1 MSDDMNPTFNDLVYQ
16 KLKGSAES
24 STQVSRPNSPVVALK
39 RGRVRFNSYSEANDA
54 GNNRSNAPLRDK
66 DSTSKETKKR
76 SSITPPKPIL
86 TTPGHSRDNS
96 ASKLMGDVLEK
107 TAGEPLT
114 ETSLASPVLKPRPGV
129 LRASSFTKDF
139 EDPDATEQQALSAL
153 AAQGRAQRIASLVG
167 SNSAPASRKSSVGS
181 EADLDENY
189 SPDGKFRAAGF
200 LANIPLGEM
209 DSRRTYDDALGDSDE
224 EEIKH
229 PKREIKRTT
238 ATSEAHSLV
247 RAFTKKHRS
256 NPSASSIGQMS
267 GLTSGQVTPSEEK
280 SFDEYQPRPQQFRG
294 GVLSDLLK
302 LYHKTPAYDSRAHS
316 RNSSVESLG
325 STVISGGSSGN
336 ATPKMKHAKWY
347 KQKNQSQDTLAGLI
361 EASAKLASASASP
374 AAAMTPTA
382 KRLSRPGMGAR
393 TSSGK
398 LMGAA
403 MNKTRPRLEEEIRIT
418 IHIAET
424 LSRQKYMVK
433 LCRALML
440 YGAPTHRLEEY
451 LRATSRVLE
460 VDASFLYIPGCMI
473 ISFDDVSTHTT
484 EVKLIKSPHGVDL
497 GRLKDVHQV
506 YKNVVHDVVGVEEA
520 TQNIQDIMSA
530 KKKYHPWFLV
540 FVYGLASACVG
551 PFAFQ
556 ARLIDLPI
564 AFLLGCILG
573 ILQLIIAPQS
583 ELYSNVFEVSAAVL
597 TSFLARAFGSIRGG
611 ELFCFSALAQS
622 SIALILPGYLV
633 LCASLELQ
641 SRSIVAGSVRIVY
654 AIIYTLFLGFGITIG
669 IAVYG
674 LLDSNA
680 TTATTCSNT
689 MSSYWTWFFVPA
701 FALCLA
707 IVNQAKWKQTPV
719 MLFIAFSGYV
729 VNFYSAKRFP
739 SSPQIS
745 NTLGAL
751 AVGILA
757 NSYSRIYHGVAVIAL
772 LPAIFVQVPSGLAAS
787 GSLIQGL
794 STAESLSSNTTSS
807 TGTSTINSTSQVTVT
822 ASTDTNSIVFDV
834 GYNMIQVAIGITV
847 GLFLSALIV
856 YPLGKKRSRSGLFS
870 F

>member
-1 MSDDMNPTFNDLVYQ
+1 M
-16 KLKGSAES
+16 
-24 STQVSRPNSPVVALK
+24 
-39 RGRVRFNSYSEANDA
+39 
-54 GNNRSNAPLRDK
+54 
-66 DSTSKETKKR
+66 
-76 SSITPPKPIL
+76 
-86 TTPGHSRDNS
+86 
-96 ASKLMGDVLEK
+96 
-107 TAGEPLT
+107 
-114 ETSLASPVLKPRPGV
+114 
-129 LRASSFTKDF
+129 
-139 EDPDATEQQALSAL
+139 
-153 AAQGRAQRIASLVG
+153 
-167 SNSAPASRKSSVGS
+167 SRKPDLIYTSPPS
-181 EADLDENY
+181 EMAE
-189 SPDGKFRAAGF
+189 
-200 LANIPLGEM
+200 IEM
-209 DSRRTYDDALGDSDE
+209 DLTKE
-224 EEIKH
+224 VKQ
-229 PKREIKRTT
+229 TT
-238 ATSEAHSLV
+238 ATSEAQKLV

-256 NPSASSIGQMS
+256 TPSTSSLVPGS
-267 GLTSGQVTPSEEK
+267 GLTTGRATPTEEK
-280 SFDEYQPRPQQFRG
+280 AFDEYQPRPQQFRG

-302 LYHKTPAYDSRAHS
+302 LYNNTSTGYESRAQS
-316 RNSSVESLG
+316 RRSSLDSPESVVPEGHG
-325 STVISGGSSGN
+325 SGTT
-336 ATPKMKHAKWY
+336 TPKTKHVKWY
-347 KQKNQSQDTLAGLI
+347 KQKDQSQSQDTLTGLI
-361 EASAKLASASASP
+361 EASAKLASP
-374 AAAMTPTA
+374 AVALTPTSL
-382 KRLSRPGMGAR
+382 KTRPGMGGR
-393 TSSGK
+393 SHSGK

-403 MNKTRPRLEEEIRIT
+403 MSKMRPKLEEEIRIT

-424 LSRQKYMVK
+424 LSRQRYVVK

-460 VDASFLYIPGCMI
+460 VDANFLYIPGCMI
-473 ISFDDVSTHTT
+473 ISFDDASTHTT

-497 GRLKDVHQV
+497 GLLQDVHEI
-506 YKNVVHDVVGVEEA
+506 YKNVVHDVIGVEEA
-520 TQNIQDIMSA
+520 TQDIQDIMTG
-530 KKKYHPWFLV
+530 KKKHNPWFLV

-564 AFLLGCILG
+564 CFALGCVLG
-573 ILQLIIAPQS
+573 FLQLIVAPRS

-669 IAVYG
+669 TAIYG

-680 TTATTCSNT
+680 TTATTCSNPINA
-689 MSSYWTWFFVPA
+689 YWTWFFVPA

-707 IVNQAKWKQTPV
+707 VVNQAKWKQTPV
-719 MLFIAFSGYV
+719 MIVIAFSGFI

-751 AVGILA
+751 AVGILGNA
-757 NSYSRIYHGVAVIAL
+757 YSRIYHGVAVIAL

-794 STAESLSSNTTSS
+794 STAENLSSNSTS
-807 TGTSTINSTSQVTVT
+807 TNGTSIIGGTSQVAVT
-822 ASTDTNSIVFDV
+822 SATNTNSIVFDV

-856 YPLGKKRSRSGLFS
+856 YPFGKKRSRSGLFS